1 MEVKKKKEEDKIE
14 KQLAVNKD
22 DTATE
27 VHMLIPSPLLDP
39 VNSLEGCF
47 SFLFSFF
54 KSFLLL
60 FHILICLAG
69 DNFKRAGGRPD

>member
-14 KQLAVNKD
+14 KQLAVNKE

-27 VHMLIPSPLLDP
+27 VHMLTPSPLLDP

-47 SFLFSFF
+47 SFFFF
-54 KSFLLL
+54 KSFLL

>member
-14 KQLAVNKD
+14 KQLAVNKE

-27 VHMLIPSPLLDP
+27 VHMLIPSPLLDR

-47 SFLFSFF
+47 SFFF
-54 KSFLLL
+54 LYFLLL

-69 DNFKRAGGRPD
+69 DNFKRAGGRPG

>member
-14 KQLAVNKD
+14 KQLAVNKE

-47 SFLFSFF
+47 SFSFF
-54 KSFLLL
+54 FLYIFLL

-69 DNFKRAGGRPD
+69 DNFKRAGGRPG